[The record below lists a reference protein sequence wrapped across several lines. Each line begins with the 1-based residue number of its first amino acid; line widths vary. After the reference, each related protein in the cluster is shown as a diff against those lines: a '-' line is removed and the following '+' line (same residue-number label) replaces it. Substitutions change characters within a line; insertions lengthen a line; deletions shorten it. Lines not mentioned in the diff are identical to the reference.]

1 MNAHLSTIDQ
11 RPRADIVIY
20 DGNCQFCR
28 KQVERLA
35 RLDTGGR
42 LAFVSLHDPLVRE
55 RFADLTHE
63 QLMEQMYV
71 VDQDGN
77 RHGGAAAVRYLS
89 RRLPRLW
96 LLMPFLHIPGSM
108 PVWQWGYHQFA
119 KRRYRLNPS
128 STNPNCD
135 DGACKIHLK

>member
-1 MNAHLSTIDQ
+1 MSIHLSTVEE
-11 RPRADIVIY
+11 RPAADVVIY

-35 RLDTGGR
+35 RLDSAGR
-42 LAFVSLHDPLVRE
+42 LAFVSLHDPLVQQ
-55 RFADLTHE
+55 RFPDLTHE

-71 VDQDGN
+71 VDQAGN
-77 RHGGAAAVRYLS
+77 RYGGAAAVRYLS
-89 RRLPRLW
+89 RRLTRMWVLVPL
-96 LLMPFLHIPGSM
+96 LHIPGTM

-119 KRRYRLNPS
+119 KRRYRLNQSPAEQD
-128 STNPNCD
+128 CQ